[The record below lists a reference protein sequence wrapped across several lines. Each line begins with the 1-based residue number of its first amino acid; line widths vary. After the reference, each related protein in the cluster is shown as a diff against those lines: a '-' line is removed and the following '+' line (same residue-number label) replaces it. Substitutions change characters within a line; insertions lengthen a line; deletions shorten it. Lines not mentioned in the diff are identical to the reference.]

1 LKDEQEL
8 LSLHQGEGFGALM
21 HYVQTFNLLMNF
33 VPMKKEY
40 AHKVTF
46 LHGPQLGACKLV
58 LQRSEVSKTY
68 PKLMKE
74 AKHVENDFTFHKKSN
89 G

>member
-1 LKDEQEL
+1 L

-21 HYVQTFNLLMNF
+21 HYVQAFNLLLNF

-46 LHGPQLGACKLV
+46 LHGARNLGLA
-58 LQRSEVSKTY
+58 S
-68 PKLMKE
+68 
-74 AKHVENDFTFHKKSN
+74 
-89 G
+89 